1 MSATRLEPWCQAG
14 AVETWSHQAGAV
26 EPPCWSQVEPWSH
39 QVEPWSPRLERWKRV
54 RGFAKLM
61 MLKLMKE
68 KEKEKEKYELMK
80 EKTAAQLMQA
90 ADPRYLAQAAPSKAL
105 DPRFLALRPATRTL
119 MPRHPSST
127 VAVVT
132 MDGDPPA
139 KRPPRPPSYPP
150 PGFA

>member
-1 MSATRLEPWCQAG
+1 M
-14 AVETWSHQAGAV
+14 
-26 EPPCWSQVEPWSH
+26 
-39 QVEPWSPRLERWKRV
+39 EPWSPRLERWKRV

-61 MLKLMKE
+61 MLKLM

-105 DPRFLALRPATRTL
+105 DPRLLALRPATRTL

-132 MDGDPPA
+132 MDEDPPA
-139 KRPPRPPSYPP
+139 KRPRPPSYPP